1 MNNYQLYRTNAKLGG
16 QIAWNII
23 LGSTEGDLNVTN
35 FCLSPYSPYASFAYN
50 EDRDWLRYT
59 HQENVSHLYKQIKGS
74 FYDPCIDSRL
84 SGHYPLLDEI
94 PTKNTAEDYG
104 IMRIP
109 YKRFN
114 KQFSILC
121 PVWLEEFGPESVLE
135 FEFILRPEPILDTD
149 TNTLTYP
156 VDNNGQEIEISK
168 KVLVLDGNT
177 KTHDLS
183 TQNAFERYFFNY
195 IDYISQEYANG
206 ELFTKFIGD
215 DVINLNISNDKDS
228 VSEYGAVTGLQ
239 VSSGNIITKDITSFI
254 PNIYE
259 RERPLMELD
268 SLIQSNISNN
278 ELIVKQLFN
287 FNFIF
292 NLDDLSNTTML
303 NLIGDSNKLN
313 VDVRVKVNGKTLER
327 RVFDTNYTYIKNSTI
342 SNEYE
347 TSVDTVSSLMKIQN
361 SKDNVFNYLL
371 DTKCIDLIKY
381 NKVSQYIH
389 HWSLTNNNDYIF
401 NLYSGFAALS
411 SGISSY
417 FYKSAPNYWETDV
430 HVFPNA
436 LNWCKNIHY
445 KRSQDFRNSII
456 NDVTNTY
463 TNIDLSNSFV
473 DYTKIDRITSDK
485 NQIVHITSVTLN
497 ESLGVILDDI
507 KNNFGSI
514 VKSNIGI
521 FYRSKNKDDQ
531 NDQYILEDNTHTDIS
546 NIINGGEYSDIF
558 FMVRGFV
565 DNALVIIAPTSNIN
579 TLSYKYFK
587 ENVVPACRVFMEKYS
602 KERDII
608 NYFTNL
614 EVLCDFFDRVIE
626 PSFIYIHN
634 SLNYRRVDSPI
645 NTSDEIEYTKD
656 NNSHNTLIRYLGTIK
671 PTFSLK
677 EKTQEF
683 QFIHY
688 NELNNT
694 GVFDEGIKQ
703 NYLPYYPSIEYWY
716 LKPIKSDNDVS
727 SRNDYKYAV
736 EDKWYEYSTVLNIN
750 PLINFTIYSELD
762 ASGDYYKIEDL
773 IRNKI
778 AEIYSNI
785 EQDDRSYNYFMSLYD
800 ISSNFE
806 YVEDEFGRPKF
817 HDTEKKKF
825 IYKYNVKL
833 TLK

>member
-16 QIAWNII
+16 QVAWNII
-23 LGSTEGDLNVTN
+23 LGSVEGDLNVTN

-104 IMRIP
+104 VMRIP

-114 KQFSILC
+114 KQFSLLC
-121 PVWLEEFGPESVLE
+121 PVWLEDFGPNSKLE
-135 FEFILRPEPILDTD
+135 FEFILRPEPILNTD
-149 TNTLTYP
+149 TNTLTFP
-156 VDNNGQEIEISK
+156 ADNTGQEIEISK
-168 KVLVLDGNT
+168 KVLTLDNLT
-177 KTHDLS
+177 KTHDLR
-183 TQNAFERYFFNY
+183 TQNTFEKYFFDY
-195 IDYISQEYANG
+195 IDYISQDYTNG
-206 ELFTKFIGD
+206 SLSTKLIGD
-215 DVINLNISNDKDS
+215 DVINLNISNDKDN

-292 NLDDLSNTTML
+292 NLEDLSNITML

-313 VDVRVKVNGKTLER
+313 VDVRVKVDDKVLER
-327 RVFDTNYTYIKNSTI
+327 RVFDTNYTYIKNNTI
-342 SNEYE
+342 SNEYGE
-347 TSVDTVSSLMKIQN
+347 TVSDVPSLMKRQN

-371 DTKCIDLIKY
+371 DTRCIDLIKY

-389 HWSLTNNNDYIF
+389 HWSLTDNNDYIF
-401 NLYSGFAALS
+401 NLYSGFVDLS
-411 SGISSY
+411 NNVSSY

-430 HVFPNA
+430 KVFPNA

-445 KRSQDFRNSII
+445 ESSQEFRNSII
-456 NDVTNTY
+456 GDVSKTY
-463 TNIDLSNSFV
+463 TIIDRSKSFV
-473 DYTKIDRITSDK
+473 DYTKINNITGSE
-485 NQIVHITSVTLN
+485 NRIVHLTSVTLN
-497 ESLGVILDDI
+497 ESLAAILDNI
-507 KNNFGSI
+507 KNNFGNI
-514 VKSNIGI
+514 VESNIGV
-521 FYRSKNKDDQ
+521 FYRYGN
-531 NDQYILEDNTHTDIS
+531 QYIFDDNTHNTAS
-546 NIINGGEYSDIF
+546 NIINGGENTDIF
-558 FMVRGFV
+558 FVVRGFV
-565 DNALVIIAPTSNIN
+565 DNALVIIAPKDNAN

-587 ENVVPACRVFMEKYS
+587 DNVIPACYTFIENYS
-602 KERDII
+602 EERDII

-626 PSFIYIHN
+626 PSFIYIHS

-656 NNSHNTLIRYLGTIK
+656 NNSHNTLIRYLGAIK

-677 EKTQEF
+677 DKTQEF
-683 QFIHY
+683 KFIRY
-688 NELNNT
+688 NDLSMSSER
-694 GVFDEGIKQ
+694 VFDEGIKQ
-703 NYLPYYPSIEYWY
+703 NYLPYYPSIGYWY
-716 LKPIKSDNDVS
+716 LEPVKSDNDVT
-727 SRNDYKYAV
+727 SRNDYQYTV

-750 PLINFTIYSELD
+750 PLINFTVYSELD
-762 ASGDYYKIEDL
+762 TDGDYYKIEDL

-778 AEIYSNI
+778 AEIYPNI

-806 YVEDEFGRPKF
+806 YVEDELGRPKF

-825 IYKYNVKL
+825 VYKYNVKL

>member
-16 QIAWNII
+16 QVAWNII
-23 LGSTEGDLNVTN
+23 LGSVEGDLNVTN

-121 PVWLEEFGPESVLE
+121 PVWLEEFGPSSKLE

-149 TNTLTYP
+149 TSTLVFP
-156 VDNNGQEIEISK
+156 VDNNGREIEISK
-168 KVLVLDGNT
+168 KVLTLDGIT
-177 KTHDLS
+177 KTSDLG
-183 TQNAFERYFFNY
+183 TQNTFEKYFFNY
-195 IDYISQEYANG
+195 IDYISQEYTNG
-206 ELFTKFIGD
+206 GSPTKLIGD
-215 DVINLNISNDKDS
+215 DVINLNISNDKDR

-292 NLDDLSNTTML
+292 NLEDLSNITML

-313 VDVRVKVNGKTLER
+313 VDVRVKVDGKTLER

-347 TSVDTVSSLMKIQN
+347 SPVSDVPSLMKIQN

-389 HWSLTNNNDYIF
+389 HWSLTDNNDYIF

-411 SGISSY
+411 SGVSSY

-430 HVFPNA
+430 NVFPNA
-436 LNWCKNIHY
+436 LNWCKSVHY
-445 KRSQDFRNSII
+445 KKSQEFRNSII
-456 NDVTNTY
+456 GDVSDIY
-463 TNIDLSNSFV
+463 TIIDRSKSFV
-473 DYTKIDRITSDK
+473 DYTKIDSINDNSE
-485 NQIVHITSVTLN
+485 NQIVRLTSVTLN
-497 ESLGVILDDI
+497 ESLNVILDDI
-507 KNNFGSI
+507 KNNFGNI
-514 VKSNIGI
+514 VESNIGI
-521 FYRSKNKDDQ
+521 FYRS
-531 NDQYILEDNTHTDIS
+531 NDQYVFGDSSIDANIRDIISSGDCTDIS
-546 NIINGGEYSDIF
+546 FI
-558 FMVRGFV
+558 VRGFV

-587 ENVVPACRVFMEKYS
+587 ENVVPACRKFIEGHFEK
-602 KERDII
+602 RDYI

-626 PSFIYIHN
+626 PSFIYMHN

-677 EKTQEF
+677 DKTQEF
-683 QFIHY
+683 QFVRY
-688 NELNNT
+688 NELSNP

-703 NYLPYYPSIEYWY
+703 NYLPYYPSIGYWY
-716 LKPIKSDNDVS
+716 LKPVKSDNDVT
-727 SRNDYKYAV
+727 SRNDYNYAV
-736 EDKWYEYSTVLNIN
+736 EDKWYEYSTVLNIS
-750 PLINFTIYSELD
+750 PLIDFTIYSELD

-778 AEIYSNI
+778 AEIYPSI
-785 EQDDRSYNYFMSLYD
+785 EQDDRSYSYFMSLYD

-825 IYKYNVKL
+825 VYKYNIKL

>member
-135 FEFILRPEPILDTD
+135 FEFILRPEPILDID
-149 TNTLTYP
+149 TNTLVYP

-206 ELFTKFIGD
+206 KLFTKFIGD

-347 TSVDTVSSLMKIQN
+347 VPVDTVSSLMKIQN

-430 HVFPNA
+430 RVFPNA
-436 LNWCKNIHY
+436 LNWCKNVHY

-456 NDVTNTY
+456 NDVTDTY

-473 DYTKIDRITSDK
+473 DYTKIDRVIGDK

-521 FYRSKNKDDQ
+521 FYRSKNEDDQ

-546 NIINGGEYSDIF
+546 NIINGGEYRDIF
-558 FMVRGFV
+558 FIVRGFV

-587 ENVVPACRVFMEKYS
+587 ENVVPACRAFMKKYS

-626 PSFIYIHN
+626 PSFIYMHN

-656 NNSHNTLIRYLGTIK
+656 NNSHSTLIRYLGTIK

-688 NELNNT
+688 NELNNA

-716 LKPIKSDNDVS
+716 LKPIKSDNDVA

-778 AEIYSNI
+778 AEIYPNI